1 MVVASDVLVVVVVV
15 VSVVVVVV
23 AVGVVASDV
32 VVVVVVVLSVAV
44 VVVVVVVVCPVER
57 CVVAALRA
65 LASGL
70 TNAGYA
76 PRRTPLRWPHAA
88 RSAGG
93 RRAKAPSKT

>member
-1 MVVASDVLVVVVVV
+1 MVVASDVLVVVVIV

-65 LASGL
+65 LASAL
-70 TNAGYA
+70 TNAGHA
-76 PRRTPLRWPHAA
+76 PRRTPWHWPHAV

-93 RRAKAPSKT
+93 RRAKKDPQ